1 MMGIGRTSTQTTL
14 ASIET
19 TGPSSPTQSM
29 DAELGTAGSQQS
41 NPTTTLSPSL
51 WVNTSVNSGHLSTIT
66 EGNSPARQSP
76 AGFSSSS
83 PLGLPSERSPSID
96 RIDSRPIADGV
107 RREALEG
114 RNTQFGDYASEHQS
128 SAPRTTFWAGG
139 SRQNFRNKIR
149 SHIRKPRKFT
159 IRPLGIKIEFSSAAA
174 TSRPQI
180 LLEDLHHED
189 SNPSPSN
196 LVEPP
201 YAAASQTS
209 NRSAIPERSTVAS
222 PVTDPL
228 PGPRSGQPDPLIG
241 LTPTPH
247 EKHERLRVQRREAT
261 LKRKAEMMAR
271 CECNSEC
278 QCRHGSVRSNAAS
291 YDPGDSDRSI
301 HVPDHVLGLVL
312 GESSAGSTSQT
323 SSSVARASSLA
334 GLGVHFEETMPESG
348 DVSNVDLAG
357 RQSFDDQ
364 LSQASTAIPGSNGSS
379 ISLVSRRPSPIRRA
393 NTTPGPM
400 RRATQGY
407 RPGVLEALQNSL
419 IPDQMNA
426 PGPEVS
432 NPSRNESIGTEEAS
446 TMAEDG
452 RANVPDVSSSQCE
465 PNAD

>member
-19 TGPSSPTQSM
+19 TGPSSPRQSM
-29 DAELGTAGSQQS
+29 DAEQGTACSQQS
-41 NPTTTLSPSL
+41 NPTTTLSPPL
-51 WVNTSVNSGHLSTIT
+51 RVNTSVNSGHLSTIT

-83 PLGLPSERSPSID
+83 PHELPSERSPSLD

-107 RREALEG
+107 RGEALEG
-114 RNTQFGDYASEHQS
+114 RNTQLGDDAPEHQS

-149 SHIRKPRKFT
+149 SHFRKPRKFT
-159 IRPLGIKIEFSSAAA
+159 IRRLGINIEVSSAAA

-180 LLEDLHHED
+180 LREDLHHED
-189 SNPSPSN
+189 SNLSPSN

-201 YAAASQTS
+201 YAASQAS
-209 NRSAIPERSTVAS
+209 NRAAIPERSSVAF
-222 PVTDPL
+222 PVTNPL
-228 PGPRSGQPDPLIG
+228 PGPRSGQPDRLIG
-241 LTPTPH
+241 LSPTPH

-261 LKRKAEMMAR
+261 LKRKAEMMAK
-271 CECNSEC
+271 CECHSDC

-301 HVPDHVLGLVL
+301 HVLDHVLGSLL
-312 GESSAGSTSQT
+312 GESSAGSISQT

-334 GLGVHFEETMPESG
+334 GLGVHIEDRILESG
-348 DVSNVDLAG
+348 DASNVNLAG
-357 RQSFDDQ
+357 RQSFDDR
-364 LSQASTAIPGSNGSS
+364 LSQASTAIPGSNRSS
-379 ISLVSRRPSPIRRA
+379 ISLVSRRPSPMRRA

-400 RRATQGY
+400 RRAAQGY
-407 RPGVLEALQNSL
+407 RPGVLEALQNSF

-426 PGPEVS
+426 PGPEAS
-432 NPSRNESIGTEEAS
+432 NPSRNNSIGTEEAS
-446 TMAEDG
+446 TMAADG
-452 RANVPDVSSSQCE
+452 RANVPDVLGSQ
-465 PNAD
+465 DT